1 MSGRHGSALEGLP
14 FARSLAVARFEDL
27 MFGAVPLEALA
38 EMAKKETRKNFGKT
52 MRLFAPLYLSNECV
66 NTCKYCGFSK
76 DNPIRRVTLRPE
88 EVEKEAQHLAANG
101 FRSLLLV
108 SGEHPRE
115 VPTDYIAECVR
126 KTVAIFPSVS
136 IEVAPF
142 GVEEY
147 RQVVDAGAE
156 GLVLYQESYD
166 RAAYAEMHISG
177 PKRNFDERLQGPER
191 GYAGGF
197 RRIGLGVLVGLA
209 DWRRELVALAAHV
222 SHLMKVCWRAQITL
236 AIPRLRPA
244 AGEFQPRVAMSDRD
258 FVRAICAFRVAFP
271 QAGIVLSTREPAK
284 LRDGLMELGV
294 TMMSAGSETEPGG
307 YTGVGKE
314 RLHRTVRGREVA
326 LEASEWERAEA
337 TEQFAI
343 SDERSAAELCAT
355 LRARG
360 LDPVWKDWD
369 QALAGS

>member
-1 MSGRHGSALEGLP
+1 MSGWPGSALEGLP
-14 FARSLAVARFEDL
+14 FERSAQVARFEEL
-27 MFGAVPLEALA
+27 MFGAIRLEELA
-38 EMAKKETRKNFGKT
+38 EQARKETRKHFGRT

-66 NTCKYCGFSK
+66 NTCQYCGFSK
-76 DNPIRRVTLRPE
+76 DNPIRRVTLKPD
-88 EVEKEAQHLAANG
+88 EVEKEARHLAQTG

-115 VPTDYIAECVR
+115 VPAGYIAECVQR
-126 KTVAIFPSVS
+126 SVPLFPSVA
-136 IEVAPF
+136 IEVAPL
-142 GVEEY
+142 ETAEY
-147 RQVVDAGAE
+147 REIVEAGAE

-166 RAAYAEMHISG
+166 RAAYAEMHVSG
-177 PKRNFDERLQGPER
+177 PKRNFDERLGGPER
-191 GYAGGF
+191 GYAAGF

-222 SHLMKVCWRAQITL
+222 SHLMKVCWRAQITVAL
-236 AIPRLRPA
+236 PRLRPA
-244 AGEFQPRVAMSDRD
+244 AGGFQPRVAMSDRD
-258 FVRAICAFRVAFP
+258 FVRALCAFRIAFP
-271 QAGIVLSTREPAK
+271 QAGIVLSTREPEK
-284 LRDGLMELGV
+284 LRNGLMELGV

-337 TEQFAI
+337 TEQFEI
-343 SDERSAAELCAT
+343 SDERSAEELGAA
-355 LRARG
+355 LRQRG

-369 QALAGS
+369 RALAS